1 MPARLRPAAA
11 ASSIGAQATPA
22 RLHRRAAGVILS
34 AARVER
40 ALARMAREIARRHR
54 QTRELVLVGIQSGG
68 VHLARQLAA
77 RLARAWP
84 GRVTLGQLDIAMH
97 RDDLDHHLAPPVHPT
112 AVPVDIAGK
121 AVVLVDDVLSS
132 GRTAR
137 AALDA
142 LHDLGRPCC
151 VQLAVLVERPHREL
165 PIQAD
170 FVGVKAATTPE
181 DRVEVQWLEGDGV
194 YQVVL
199 QRRAARAA
207 SPP

>member
-1 MPARLRPAAA
+1 MPARSQPAAA
-11 ASSIGAQATPA
+11 ASSTGAQVAST
-22 RLHRRAAGVILS
+22 RLNRRAGGVILS
-34 AARVER
+34 AAQVER
-40 ALARMAREIARRHR
+40 ALARVAREIARRHR

-77 RLARAWP
+77 HLARVWP
-84 GRVTLGQLDIAMH
+84 GSVTLGQLDIAMH

-121 AVVLVDDVLSS
+121 VVVLVDDVLSS
-132 GRTAR
+132 GRTVR

-142 LHDLGRPCC
+142 LHDLGRPRC

-170 FVGVKAATTPE
+170 FVGVKAATAPE
-181 DRVEVQWLEGDGV
+181 DRVEVQWIEGDGV
-194 YQVVL
+194 HQVVL
-199 QRRAARAA
+199 QRSAARAA

>member
-1 MPARLRPAAA
+1 
-11 ASSIGAQATPA
+11 
-22 RLHRRAAGVILS
+22 VILS
-34 AARVER
+34 AAQVER
-40 ALARMAREIARRHR
+40 ALARVAREIARRHR

-77 RLARAWP
+77 HLARVWP
-84 GRVTLGQLDIAMH
+84 GSVTLGQLDIAMH

-121 AVVLVDDVLSS
+121 VVVLVDDVLSS
-132 GRTAR
+132 GRTVR

-142 LHDLGRPCC
+142 LHDLGRPRC

-170 FVGVKAATTPE
+170 FVGVKAATAPE
-181 DRVEVQWLEGDGV
+181 DRVEVQWIEGDGV
-194 YQVVL
+194 HQVVL
-199 QRRAARAA
+199 QRSAARAA

>member
-1 MPARLRPAAA
+1 MPARFRPAAA
-11 ASSIGAQATPA
+11 ASSTGAKVASA
-22 RLHRRAAGVILS
+22 RLNRRAGGVILS
-34 AARVER
+34 ASQVER
-40 ALARMAREIARRHR
+40 TLTRLAREIARHHR
-54 QTRELVLVGIQSGG
+54 QTSELVLVGIQSGG
-68 VHLARQLAA
+68 VHLARQLATH
-77 RLARAWP
+77 LARVWP

-132 GRTAR
+132 GRTVR

-142 LHDLGRPCC
+142 LHDLGRPSR

-170 FVGVKAATTPE
+170 FVGLKTATAPE
-181 DRVEVQWLEGDGV
+181 DRVEVQWIEGDGV
-194 YQVVL
+194 HQVIL
-199 QRRAARAA
+199 QHGVSRPAAQ
-207 SPP
+207 P